1 MSDSSPNKDE
11 SFEGL
16 LTERQLLV
24 WNYIKQRKIVT
35 PKQVR
40 ETLQL
45 HMQTTFQILDK
56 LLKMNRLRKLG
67 GGRDTKYLIHPLV

>member
-1 MSDSSPNKDE
+1 MDNSLSSKDE
-11 SFEGL
+11 SFKRL
-16 LTERQLLV
+16 LTKRQLLV
-24 WNYIKQRKIVT
+24 WNYIQQRKIVT

-40 ETLQL
+40 ETLKL